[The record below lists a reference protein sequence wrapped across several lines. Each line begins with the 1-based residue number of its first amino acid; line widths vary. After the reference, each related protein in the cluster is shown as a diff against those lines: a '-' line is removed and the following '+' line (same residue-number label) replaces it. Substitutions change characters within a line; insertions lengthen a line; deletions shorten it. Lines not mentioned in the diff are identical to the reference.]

1 MKLKIASLFP
11 EHLDLNGDQG
21 NMKVAIKRLEWFGHE
36 ASLYAVSKG
45 ESIPPDTDLIFL
57 GHGSLAAWADLEEH
71 LHLLLAQTKEMIA
84 GGVAFMAVASGY
96 ERAIQHGIFTNNLK
110 PVERISK
117 FEIQESEGLEVLGY
131 LNAATDAP
139 VIQKNAL
146 LLGTQLHGP
155 FFAKNPEYA
164 DMYLSEIL
172 STKLDS
178 ASLGEAPIESFMK
191 PTTGSKHNVDRVADI
206 VKAVWELEKDL
217 ASE

>member
-1 MKLKIASLFP
+1 M
-11 EHLDLNGDQG
+11 
-21 NMKVAIKRLEWFGHE
+21 
-36 ASLYAVSKG
+36 
-45 ESIPPDTDLIFL
+45 
-57 GHGSLAAWADLEEH
+57 
-71 LHLLLAQTKEMIA
+71 
-84 GGVAFMAVASGY
+84 
-96 ERAIQHGIFTNNLK
+96 
-110 PVERISK
+110 
-117 FEIQESEGLEVLGY
+117 
-131 LNAATDAP
+131 
-139 VIQKNAL
+139 IQKNAL

-191 PTTGSKHNVDRVADI
+191 PTTGLKHNVDRVADI